1 MASEAAGRQGHR
13 AWATIEAKTLSI
25 VVGEDELHKSGVIV
39 ITVSSVKKENHWH
52 DWSSVS

>member
-25 VVGEDELHKSGVIV
+25 VVGEDELHKSGRD
-39 ITVSSVKKENHWH
+39 SDNR
-52 DWSSVS
+52 